1 MQDCNHFGRCNYFH
15 LSEPFRL
22 IVVVMQ
28 EPILR
33 LCRREFL
40 SEPFGLFPPSNASP
54 INNFMNSLKGC
65 DKYTPMASP
74 WAPQANSIAEL
85 CSLLRISPERICSLK
100 GCNRFNIATISLC
113 DSLRQN
119 YRFLIEKR

>member
-1 MQDCNHFGRCNYFH
+1 M
-15 LSEPFRL
+15 SEPFRL
-22 IVVVMQ
+22 IIMEAQ

-33 LCRREFL
+33 RCRREIL
-40 SEPFGLFPPSNASP
+40 SEPFGLFLFSNDSP
-54 INNFMNSLKGC
+54 INDVKSSLKGC
-65 DKYTPMASP
+65 DKYTPMASPWDLSAPMPPP

-85 CSLLRISPERICSLK
+85 CSLLRLSSERICSLK

>member
-1 MQDCNHFGRCNYFH
+1 MSGIPQRVAVFYLSTTERMQDCNHFGRCNYFH

-22 IVVVMQ
+22 IA
-28 EPILR
+28 R
-33 LCRREFL
+33 L
-40 SEPFGLFPPSNASP
+40 SS
-54 INNFMNSLKGC
+54 
-65 DKYTPMASP
+65 
-74 WAPQANSIAEL
+74 
-85 CSLLRISPERICSLK
+85 ERICSLK